1 MRSSSSRKFSMVCI
15 LVGVLLCGAMY
26 AQAAQKVPIDFDRNH
41 SYTFTAKYLKDV
53 ARAYPDITKLLEI
66 GESTMGRPIYLLVVS
81 NMKTGTTIDA
91 HVPLRNMRKEGVKNV
106 PPGQPYQGK
115 PGHLITGA
123 THGNEFTGTEVCLY
137 TIDKL
142 VSAYGADETITGLVD
157 NKTFY
162 ILPIMNPDGL
172 FNSLE
177 KGISQRQNSMHK
189 DDDGDGRI
197 NEDGW
202 DDLNGDGKIT
212 YFRYKNDNG
221 RFYIDDQD
229 PRIMVQLQR
238 GEKTEKQR
246 YMVIMEDK
254 DNDGDGKRGEDPE
267 RGIDLNRNFGEGWFK
282 EDGFAGG
289 SGDYAFSAPETRAV
303 AEFLTNHTNV
313 LMGQNFHT
321 AGGFT
326 FRPMGTAPHTRLHP
340 KDVAVLD
347 FIMGKK
353 YLEIIGQEVPAA
365 WQKPQDLDKFKE
377 ELKKTSKNKYAIQ
390 RGYVLPRG
398 WRVSYNEDQDRR
410 YSYGMATDW
419 MYAQYGVF
427 AITTELWNAA
437 QDIPGFPKIEGD
449 DARVQREREMMK
461 YIDTNYGGKHF
472 VPWTAYKHPKL
483 GEGEIGGLLPVY
495 RNNALPGDP
504 LRKVCEEHWQF
515 ELFRAGLLPEVV
527 ITSAKAEVLYT
538 TGSAKEATASQD
550 GDNVTIKKGKSKG
563 NLKVVKITADIAN
576 QGKLATH
583 IGRGAQL
590 AGNREDIVWL
600 LGDRDKITFLQGT
613 PYQQMGV
620 LEGTQSIPGFQAGRG
635 APAAAATTQQRR
647 MRMMFP
653 PGYPMPMRF
662 GGQRPTIT
670 KASGKGATRTATW
683 IVAVEDNTPLKVVVT
698 SQKGGTKVK
707 EIKVQ

>member
-1 MRSSSSRKFSMVCI
+1 MRSSSPRKFRMVCI
-15 LVGVLLCGAMY
+15 IVGALLFCGIY

-41 SYTFTAKYLKDV
+41 GYSFTAKYLKDV
-53 ARAYPDITKLLEI
+53 ARAYPNITKLLQI

-142 VSAYGADETITGLVD
+142 VTGYGADDTITGLID

-162 ILPIMNPDGL
+162 LLPIVNPDGV

-177 KGISQRQNSMHK
+177 KGIPQRQNSMYK

-212 YFRYKNDNG
+212 SFRYKNPNG
-221 RFYIDDQD
+221 RFVIDDQD
-229 PRIMVQLQR
+229 PRIMVRMRQ

-282 EDGFAGG
+282 DDGFAGG
-289 SGDYAFSAPETRAV
+289 SGDYAFSAPESRAV

-313 LMGQNFHT
+313 LMGQNYHT

-326 FRPMGTAPHTRLHP
+326 FRPMGTAPHPRLHP

-365 WQKPQDLDKFKE
+365 WQKPQELDKFKE

-410 YSYGMATDW
+410 YAYGMATDW

-427 AITTELWNAA
+427 AITTELWNPA
-437 QDIPGFPKIEGD
+437 QDIPGFPEIEGD
-449 DARVQREREMMK
+449 DARIQREREMLK
-461 YIDTNYGGKHF
+461 YIDTHYGGKFF
-472 VPWTAYKHPKL
+472 VPWTPYKHPEL
-483 GEGEIGGLLPVY
+483 GEGEIGGLLPIY
-495 RNNALPGDP
+495 RNNALPGEP
-504 LRKVCEEHWQF
+504 LRKVCEDHWQF
-515 ELFRAGLLPEVV
+515 ELFRAGLLPDVV
-527 ITSAKAEVLYT
+527 ITDVKAEVLYAT
-538 TGSAKEATASQD
+538 NSAKEATASQD
-550 GDNVTIKKGKSKG
+550 GDQVTIKKGKSQG
-563 NLKVVKITADIAN
+563 SLKVVKITANIAN

-583 IGRGAQL
+583 LGRGAQL
-590 AGNREDIVWL
+590 AGNREDVVWL
-600 LGDRDKITFLQGT
+600 LGDRDKISFLQGT
-613 PYQQMGV
+613 PYQQLGV
-620 LEGTQSIPGFQAGRG
+620 LEGTQKIPGYQPGRA
-635 APAAAATTQQRR
+635 APAAATPSQQRR
-647 MRMMFP
+647 PRMMFLP
-653 PGYPMPMRF
+653 PGYPMFMRF
-662 GGQRPTIT
+662 GQRPSIT
-670 KASGKGATRTATW
+670 KASGKGSTRTATW

-707 EIKVQ
+707 EIKVK